1 MSSATL
7 INDPVNGFTRIP
19 RGLLTDIIAHPYFQR
34 LGRIRQ
40 LGMSALVYPGAQH
53 TRFQHSLG
61 AFHLMQ
67 EALRVLVEKGQFLFD
82 AEVEAAETAI
92 LLHDVGHGPF
102 SHVLE
107 GIFSRGLSHE
117 DISLRLMERMNRQ
130 LEGRLALAI
139 KVFRGEYGAR
149 YLHELISS
157 QVDVDRLDYLSRDSF
172 FSGVREGSV
181 GAARIIKMME
191 VADDRLAI
199 NVKGLYSVENYLMS
213 RRVMYWQVYLH
224 KTVVAAE
231 EVLRQALRRAKWLS
245 IQGRMPFAPPAL
257 AFFLAPSSHT
267 SDEELWLDRYAEL
280 EDNDILSAIKQWC
293 HSEDAILA
301 HLADSFVHRRL
312 FRVEV
317 SDVAFPEDYVAQRRE
332 EAAAALNVPM
342 TAADYFVRTEEV
354 SNALYR
360 ADSEGIKLLFPDG
373 TLRDVSEVSPVIR
386 AYAAMPPDRKFY
398 LFTPRT

>member
-1 MSSATL
+1 MADATF
-7 INDPVNGFTRIP
+7 INDPVYGFTRIP
-19 RGLLTDIIAHPYFQR
+19 RGLLTDVISHPYFQR

-61 AFHLMQ
+61 ALHLMQ
-67 EALRVLVEKGQFLFD
+67 EAVHVLMEKGQFMFD

-107 GIFSRGLSHE
+107 GIFARNLSHE
-117 DISLRLMERMNRQ
+117 EISLRIMERMNSRMD
-130 LEGRLALAI
+130 GRLSLAL

-157 QVDVDRLDYLSRDSF
+157 QIDVDRLDYLSRDSF
-172 FSGVREGSV
+172 FTGVREGSV

-191 VADDRLAI
+191 ISDDRLVVNA
-199 NVKGLYSVENYLMS
+199 KGLYSVENYLMS

-231 EVLRQALRRAKWLS
+231 EVLRQALRRAKWLAE
-245 IQGRMPFAPPAL
+245 QGRAPFAPPAL
-257 AFFLAPSSHT
+257 AFFFDSSGNET
-267 SDEELWLDRYAEL
+267 DPELWLDHYVEL
-280 EDNDILSAIKQWC
+280 EDNDILSAIKEWC
-293 HSEDAILA
+293 HDEDAVLSR
-301 HLADSFVHRRL
+301 LADSFTHRRL

-317 SDVAFPEDYVAQRRE
+317 SEEPFAEEYVARRRE
-332 EAAAALNVPM
+332 EVASALALSNEDV
-342 TAADYFVRTEEV
+342 DYFVRTTEV

-360 ADSEGIKLLFPDG
+360 TDTEGISLLFPDG
-373 TLRDVSEVSPVIR
+373 SLRDVSEVSPVVR
-386 AYAAMPPDRKFY
+386 ACCAAPPDRKFY
-398 LFTPRT
+398 LFTPRL

>member
-1 MSSATL
+1 MSNATF
-7 INDPVNGFTRIP
+7 INDPVYGFTRIP
-19 RGLLTDIIAHPYFQR
+19 RGLLTEVISHPYFQR

-40 LGMSALVYPGAQH
+40 LGMSSLVYPGAQH

-67 EALRVLVEKGQFLFD
+67 EAVRVLMEKGQFMFD
-82 AEVEAAETAI
+82 AEVEATETAI

-107 GIFSRGLSHE
+107 GIFARDLSHE
-117 DISLRLMERMNRQ
+117 DISLRLMERMNEQ
-130 LEGRLALAI
+130 MDGRLTLAL

-157 QVDVDRLDYLSRDSF
+157 QIDVDRLDYLSRDSF
-172 FSGVREGSV
+172 FTGVREGSV

-191 VADDRLAI
+191 IAGDRLVVNA
-199 NVKGLYSVENYLMS
+199 KGLYSVENYLMS

-231 EVLRQALRRAKWLS
+231 EVLRQALRRAKCLAEH
-245 IQGRMPFAPPAL
+245 GRMPFAPPAL
-257 AFFLAPSSHT
+257 AFFLHPHSHET
-267 SDEELWLDRYAEL
+267 DAELWLDRYAEL
-280 EDNDILSAIKQWC
+280 EDNDVLSAIKEWC
-293 HSEDAILA
+293 HDEDAVLSR
-301 HLADSFVHRRL
+301 LADSFTHRHL

-317 SDVAFPEDYVAQRRE
+317 ADEPFGEEYVAQRRE
-332 EAAAALNVPM
+332 EVCRALSL
-342 TAADYFVRTEEV
+342 TKEDADYFVRTTEV

-360 ADSEGIKLLFPDG
+360 TDSEGISLLFPDG
-373 TLRDVSEVSPVIR
+373 SLRDVSDVSPVIR
-386 AYAAMPPDRKFY
+386 ACAATPPDRKFY
-398 LFTPRT
+398 LFIPRY